1 MDILNGITLIANYI
15 IIPGL
20 TYGSQLALGAL
31 GVTIIYSVLRF
42 SNFAHGEFM
51 SFGAMSSI
59 LLSWLFLGLGF
70 TLHPLPTAIIVL
82 PIAIVFTISY
92 CIIIDKFIFKFYRKQ
107 NSKSVINLIVSIGV
121 MFFTGGLIR
130 FIVGPG
136 DKNFFDGERFILKAR
151 TFKNLTGLNEGIT
164 LKTTQGITII
174 LSVLLVILLFW
185 FLNKTK
191 TGKSM
196 RAYSDNKEL
205 ALLSGINPE
214 KVVLITW
221 IITGTLA
228 CVAGTLYGLDKSYKP
243 FTYLHLVLPIFSAA
257 IVGGV
262 GNPVG
267 AIIGGFVIAFSE
279 LIITFAYKKIF
290 FYFLPSNFV
299 PEGFAKQPFQCHS
312 EGKVCPLLFGPCV
325 LAVKAAGCWLLAAGG
340 GGSVPVSV

>member
-1 MDILNGITLIANYI
+1 MDFLNGITLIANYI

-31 GVTIIYSVLRF
+31 GITIIYSVLRF

-51 SFGAMSSI
+51 SFGAMSAI
-59 LLSWLFLGLGF
+59 LLSWLFISLGITF
-70 TLHPLPTAIIVL
+70 HPIPTGIIVL
-82 PIAIVFTISY
+82 PIAIVLTISY
-92 CIIIDKFIFKFYRKQ
+92 CLIVDKFIFKFYRKQ

-136 DKNFFDGERFILKAR
+136 DRNFFDGERFILKAR
-151 TFKNLTGLNEGIT
+151 TFKNITGLNEGLT
-164 LKTTQGITII
+164 LKTTQGITIL
-174 LSVLLVILLFW
+174 LSVLLVVLLFW

-299 PEGFAKQPFQCHS
+299 PEGLLQILSTDYKIAISFLILVLVLLIKPTGIYK
-312 EGKVCPLLFGPCV
+312 GKII
-325 LAVKAAGCWLLAAGG
+325 
-340 GGSVPVSV
+340 

>member
-1 MDILNGITLIANYI
+1 MDFLNGITLITNYI
-15 IIPGL
+15 VIPGL

-31 GVTIIYSVLRF
+31 GITIIYSVLRF

-59 LLSWLFLGLGF
+59 ILSWLFVSLGF
-70 TLHPLPTAIIVL
+70 TFYPLPTAIIVL
-82 PIAIVFTISY
+82 PIAIVLTISY
-92 CIIIDKFIFKFYRKQ
+92 CIIIDKVIFKFYRKQ

-151 TFKNLTGLNEGIT
+151 TFKNITGLNEGLT

-174 LSVLLVILLFW
+174 LSILLVILLFW

-243 FTYLHLVLPIFSAA
+243 FTYLHLVLPIFFADLTFLSST
-257 IVGGV
+257 VSH
-262 GNPVG
+262 
-267 AIIGGFVIAFSE
+267 FVKTKICFFSDKLLSYASIS
-279 LIITFAYKKIF
+279 LII
-290 FYFLPSNFV
+290 V
-299 PEGFAKQPFQCHS
+299 R
-312 EGKVCPLLFGPCV
+312 
-325 LAVKAAGCWLLAAGG
+325 
-340 GGSVPVSV
+340 

>member
-1 MDILNGITLIANYI
+1 MDFLNGITLIANYI

-31 GVTIIYSVLRF
+31 GITIIYSVLRF

-51 SFGAMSSI
+51 SFGAMSTI
-59 LLSWLFLGLGF
+59 LLSWLFISLGI
-70 TLHPLPTAIIVL
+70 TLHPLPTGILVL
-82 PIAIVFTISY
+82 PIAIVLTISY
-92 CIIIDKFIFKFYRKQ
+92 CLIVDKFIFKFYRKQ

-136 DKNFFDGERFILKAR
+136 DRNFFDGERFILKAR
-151 TFKNLTGLNEGIT
+151 TFKNMTGLNEGLT
-164 LKTTQGITII
+164 LKTTQGITIV

-267 AIIGGFVIAFSE
+267 AIIGGFAIAFSE

-290 FYFLPSNFV
+290 FYFLPNNYV
-299 PEGFAKQPFQCHS
+299 PEGLLQILSTDYKIAISFLILVLVLLIKPTGIYK
-312 EGKVCPLLFGPCV
+312 GKII
-325 LAVKAAGCWLLAAGG
+325 
-340 GGSVPVSV
+340 

>member
-1 MDILNGITLIANYI
+1 MDFLNGITLIANYI

-31 GVTIIYSVLRF
+31 GITIIYSVLRF

-59 LLSWLFLGLGF
+59 LLSWFFLSFGF

-151 TFKNLTGLNEGIT
+151 TFKNITGLNEGLT
-164 LKTTQGITII
+164 LKTTQGITIL

-290 FYFLPSNFV
+290 FYFLPINFV
-299 PEGFAKQPFQCHS
+299 PEGLSQILSTDYKIAISFLILVLVLLIKPTGIYK
-312 EGKVCPLLFGPCV
+312 GKII
-325 LAVKAAGCWLLAAGG
+325 
-340 GGSVPVSV
+340 

>member
-1 MDILNGITLIANYI
+1 MDFLNGITLIANYI

-31 GVTIIYSVLRF
+31 GITIIYSVLRF

-51 SFGAMSSI
+51 SFGAMSAI
-59 LLSWLFLGLGF
+59 LLSWLFISLGI
-70 TLHPLPTAIIVL
+70 TLHPIPTAIIVL
-82 PIAIVFTISY
+82 PIAIVLTISY
-92 CIIIDKFIFKFYRKQ
+92 CLIVDKLIFKFYRKQ

-151 TFKNLTGLNEGIT
+151 TFKNITGLNEGLT
-164 LKTTQGITII
+164 LKTTQGITIL

-279 LIITFAYKKIF
+279 LIVTFAYKKIF
-290 FYFLPSNFV
+290 FYFLPDNYA
-299 PEGFAKQPFQCHS
+299 PEGLLQILSTDYKIAISFLILVLVLLIKPTGIYK
-312 EGKVCPLLFGPCV
+312 GKII
-325 LAVKAAGCWLLAAGG
+325 
-340 GGSVPVSV
+340 

>member
-1 MDILNGITLIANYI
+1 MDFLNGITLIANYI

-31 GVTIIYSVLRF
+31 GITIIYSVLRF

-51 SFGAMSSI
+51 SFGAMSAI
-59 LLSWLFLGLGF
+59 LLSWLFISLEI
-70 TLHPLPTAIIVL
+70 TLHPIPTAIIVL
-82 PIAIVFTISY
+82 PVAIVLTISY
-92 CIIIDKFIFKFYRKQ
+92 CLIVDKFIFKFYRKQ

-151 TFKNLTGLNEGIT
+151 TFKNVTGLNEGLT

-174 LSVLLVILLFW
+174 LSVLLVVLLFW

-290 FYFLPSNFV
+290 FYFLPINFV
-299 PEGFAKQPFQCHS
+299 PEGLSQILSTDYKIAISFLILVLVLLIKPTGIYK
-312 EGKVCPLLFGPCV
+312 GKII
-325 LAVKAAGCWLLAAGG
+325 
-340 GGSVPVSV
+340 

>member
-1 MDILNGITLIANYI
+1 MDFLNGITLIANYI

-31 GVTIIYSVLRF
+31 GITIIYSVLRF

-59 LLSWLFLGLGF
+59 ILSWLFVSLGF
-70 TLHPLPTAIIVL
+70 TFYPLPTAIIVL
-82 PIAIVFTISY
+82 PIAIVLTISY

-151 TFKNLTGLNEGIT
+151 TFKNITGLNEGLT

-290 FYFLPSNFV
+290 FYFLPSNFA
-299 PEGFAKQPFQCHS
+299 PEGLSQILSTDYKIAISFLILVLVLLIKPTGIYK
-312 EGKVCPLLFGPCV
+312 GKII
-325 LAVKAAGCWLLAAGG
+325 
-340 GGSVPVSV
+340 

>member
-1 MDILNGITLIANYI
+1 MDFLNGITLIANYI

-31 GVTIIYSVLRF
+31 GITIIYSVLRF

-59 LLSWLFLGLGF
+59 LLSWLFISLGI

-82 PIAIVFTISY
+82 PIAIVLTISY

-151 TFKNLTGLNEGIT
+151 TFKNITSLNEGLT

-290 FYFLPSNFV
+290 FYFLPINFA
-299 PEGFAKQPFQCHS
+299 PEGLSQILSTDYKIAISFLILVLVLLIKPTGIYK
-312 EGKVCPLLFGPCV
+312 GKII
-325 LAVKAAGCWLLAAGG
+325 
-340 GGSVPVSV
+340 

>member
-1 MDILNGITLIANYI
+1 MDFLYSFILITNYI

-31 GVTIIYSVLRF
+31 GITIVYTVLRF

-51 SFGAMSSI
+51 SFCTMSTI
-59 LLSWLFLGLGF
+59 LLTWVFIDSNIKFGTF
-70 TLHPLPTAIIVL
+70 PTAIIAL
-82 PIAIVFTISY
+82 PFSIIFTIIY
-92 CIIIDKFIFKFYRKQ
+92 CLLVDKFVFKFYRQQK
-107 NSKSVINLIVSIGV
+107 SKSVIALIVSIGV

-130 FIVGPG
+130 FIIGPG
-136 DKNFFDGERFILKAR
+136 DKNFMDGERFILKAKD
-151 TFKNLTGLNEGIT
+151 FKMLTGLDEGLTI
-164 LKTTQGITII
+164 KSTQGVTII
-174 LSVLLVILLFW
+174 LTILLVILLFW

-196 RAYSDNKEL
+196 RAYSDNQEL

-214 KVVLITW
+214 RIVLITW

-279 LIITFAYKKIF
+279 LIITFAYKKII
-290 FYFLPSNFV
+290 FYFLPINFA
-299 PEGFAKQPFQCHS
+299 PEGLSQILSTDYKIAISFLILVLVLLIKPTGIYK
-312 EGKVCPLLFGPCV
+312 GKII
-325 LAVKAAGCWLLAAGG
+325 
-340 GGSVPVSV
+340 

>member
-1 MDILNGITLIANYI
+1 MDFLNGITLIANYI
-15 IIPGL
+15 VIPGL

-31 GVTIIYSVLRF
+31 GITIIYSVLRF

-59 LLSWLFLGLGF
+59 ILSWLFVRLGLTF
-70 TLHPLPTAIIVL
+70 YPLPTAIIVL
-82 PIAIVFTISY
+82 PIAIVLTISY

-151 TFKNLTGLNEGIT
+151 TFKNITGLNEGLT

-267 AIIGGFVIAFSE
+267 AILGGFVIAFSE

-299 PEGFAKQPFQCHS
+299 PEGLLQILSTDYKIAISFLILVLVLLIKPTGIYK
-312 EGKVCPLLFGPCV
+312 GKII
-325 LAVKAAGCWLLAAGG
+325 
-340 GGSVPVSV
+340 

>member
-1 MDILNGITLIANYI
+1 MDFLNGITLITNYI

-31 GVTIIYSVLRF
+31 GITIIYSVLRF

-51 SFGAMSSI
+51 SFGAMSAI
-59 LLSWLFLGLGF
+59 LLSWLFISLGI
-70 TLHPLPTAIIVL
+70 TLHPIPTAIIVL
-82 PIAIVFTISY
+82 PIAIVLTISY
-92 CIIIDKFIFKFYRKQ
+92 CLIVDKLIFKFYRKQ

-151 TFKNLTGLNEGIT
+151 TFKNITGLNEGLT
-164 LKTTQGITII
+164 LKTTQGITIS
-174 LSVLLVILLFW
+174 LSVLLVVLLFW

-279 LIITFAYKKIF
+279 LIVTFAYKKIF
-290 FYFLPSNFV
+290 FYFLPDNYA
-299 PEGFAKQPFQCHS
+299 PEGLLQILSTDYKIAISFLILVLVLLIKPTGIYK
-312 EGKVCPLLFGPCV
+312 GKII
-325 LAVKAAGCWLLAAGG
+325 
-340 GGSVPVSV
+340 